1 MEKNG
6 IRIEK
11 DKINRWIKA
20 TNRMIRSMRA
30 TIAALKEWI
39 QEAKESLKEPQ
50 EIYLAQLL
58 SKSHTM
64 HNQIGFFLPKR
75 IRNECL

>member
-1 MEKNG
+1 MDHHSSVDQGLNLIPTVHESPPVRKMEKNG

-11 DKINRWIKA
+11 DKINRWIKT

-39 QEAKESLKEPQ
+39 
-50 EIYLAQLL
+50 
-58 SKSHTM
+58 
-64 HNQIGFFLPKR
+64 
-75 IRNECL
+75 